1 MEPLLSISDISF
13 SYQDSKQRVDAL
25 SHVSIDIMPG
35 TFTSIVG
42 PSGCGKSTLLSI
54 IAGLLKPDSGSIVIN
69 SKDKPVHIGYMLQR
83 DCLFEWRSVYKNIL
97 LGLELGKTCTDEKL
111 KKVDDMLND
120 YGLSEFKNAKPSSL
134 SGGMRQRVA
143 LIRTLAT
150 EPDIL
155 LLDEPFSA
163 LDYNTRLEVSDDIYK
178 IIKEQNKT
186 AILVTHDISE
196 AISMG
201 STVVVLSKRP
211 GTVKQTIPIRF
222 STDYGSPFAARSA
235 KEFSYYF
242 NTIWKEIN

>member
-1 MEPLLSISDISF
+1 MEALLSISDISF
-13 SYQDSKQRVDAL
+13 SYHDSESKVAAL
-25 SHVSIDIMPG
+25 SHVSVDIPPAS
-35 TFTSIVG
+35 FTSIVG

-54 IAGLLKPDSGSIVIN
+54 ISGLLKPDSGKIIIN
-69 SKDKPVHIGYMLQR
+69 SNDKPIHIGYMLQR

-97 LGLELGKTCTDEKL
+97 LGLELTKSCTDEKI
-111 KKVDDMLND
+111 KKIDTMLND

-201 STVVVLSKRP
+201 DTVVVLSSRP
-211 GTVKQTIPIRF
+211 GTVKCTIPINL
-222 STDYGSPFAARSA
+222 SKKYESPFEARSD
-235 KEFSYYF
+235 KNFSAYF

>member
-13 SYQDSKQRVDAL
+13 SYQDSKQKVDAL

-35 TFTSIVG
+35 SFTSIVG

-54 IAGLLKPDSGSIVIN
+54 ITGLLTPDSGSIKIN
-69 SKDKPVHIGYMLQR
+69 SKERPVHIGYMLQR

-97 LGLELGKTCTDEKL
+97 LGLELGKACTNEKL
-111 KKVDDMLND
+111 QKVDEMLKS
-120 YGLSEFKNAKPSSL
+120 YGLYDFKNAKPSEL

-163 LDYNTRLEVSDDIYK
+163 LDYNTRLEVSDDIYN
-178 IIKEQNKT
+178 IIKEQGKT
-186 AILVTHDISE
+186 AVLVTHDISE
-196 AISMG
+196 AVSMG
-201 STVVVLSKRP
+201 DTVVVLSKRP
-211 GTVKQTIPIRF
+211 GTVKMTVPIEFAEGRK
-222 STDYGSPFAARSA
+222 SPVAARSA
-235 KEFSYYF
+235 KEFPDYF
-242 NTIWKEIN
+242 NAIWKEIN

>member
-1 MEPLLSISDISF
+1 
-13 SYQDSKQRVDAL
+13 
-25 SHVSIDIMPG
+25 
-35 TFTSIVG
+35 
-42 PSGCGKSTLLSI
+42 
-54 IAGLLKPDSGSIVIN
+54 
-69 SKDKPVHIGYMLQR
+69 MLQR
-83 DCLFEWRSVYKNIL
+83 DFLFEWRSVYRNIL
-97 LGLELGKTCTDEKL
+97 LGLELSKTCTDEKL

-120 YGLSEFKNAKPSSL
+120 YGLSEFRNAKPSSL

-222 STDYGSPFAARSA
+222 STVYDSPFAARSD

-242 NTIWKEIN
+242 NNIWKEIN

>member
-13 SYQDSKQRVDAL
+13 SYQDSKQKVDAL

-35 TFTSIVG
+35 SFTSIVG

-54 IAGLLKPDSGSIVIN
+54 ITGLLTPDSGSININ
-69 SKDKPVHIGYMLQR
+69 SKEHPVHIGYMLQR

-97 LGLELGKTCTDEKL
+97 LGLELSKACTDEKL
-111 KKVDDMLND
+111 QKVDEMLKS
-120 YGLSEFKNAKPSSL
+120 YGLYDFKNAKPSEL

-163 LDYNTRLEVSDDIYK
+163 LDYNTRLEVSDDIYN

-186 AILVTHDISE
+186 AVLVTHDISE
-196 AISMG
+196 AVSMG
-201 STVVVLSKRP
+201 DTVVVMSKRP
-211 GTVKQTIPIRF
+211 GTVKLTVPIEFAEGRK
-222 STDYGSPFAARSA
+222 SPVAARSA
-235 KEFSYYF
+235 REFPDYF
-242 NTIWKEIN
+242 NNIWKEIN